1 MSRDPV
7 AWDQSSDRGYPCS
20 CGSSLCGNLNGN
32 TDVMTGGNTN
42 GEEQSYCTADYR
54 LAKTSPCSLSL
65 FVTLFR
71 YSVSP
76 GCFVALSI
84 YNSFSLLSLSVCS
97 FSSLCYSEPTCMNQ
111 NQTVKNIFIRNGYC
125 LCRPNYQNVKTFLL
139 SIFFFSYLPHGS
151 QQYFLFLSFFC
162 QVPSPLVV
170 SELING
176 ARIDDYDDDVRRL
189 ILCNPNAPYCLYTPN
204 HGALPLTEEDT
215 TSRYLLS
222 FIFLSLFLLN
232 VLFFVLLSSFFLF
245 FCRHELPLQCTQ
257 MPIPR

>member
-54 LAKTSPCSLSL
+54 LAKTSLCSLSL

-139 SIFFFSYLPHGS
+139 SFFF
-151 QQYFLFLSFFC
+151 F
-162 QVPSPLVV
+162 
-170 SELING
+170 
-176 ARIDDYDDDVRRL
+176 
-189 ILCNPNAPYCLYTPN
+189 
-204 HGALPLTEEDT
+204 
-215 TSRYLLS
+215 LLS
-222 FIFLSLFLLN
+222 ASWLTTIFSFSLLRKRLVN
-232 VLFFVLLSSFFLF
+232 TTARQSS
-245 FCRHELPLQCTQ
+245 
-257 MPIPR
+257 